1 MIRLLL
7 IDNHAVVR
15 EGVKRILAGE
25 PDIVVAAE
33 AACAHEVS
41 KALGA
46 GAFDLVVLDISL
58 PDHSGL
64 DILNHLHTTHPDLPV
79 LIFTE
84 HSECQYVVHALKDGA
99 TGYLLKSCSPQELIT
114 AIRQLCR
121 GERYISA
128 ALVNHLV
135 HEVAETER
143 PLHATLSPREDQVLR
158 LLAAGKALKE
168 IAYEL
173 GLSVKTVSTHR
184 RRVLNKLRLHTTAEL
199 VRYALRHGL
208 TE

>member
-25 PDIVVAAE
+25 PDITVAAE
-33 AACAHEVS
+33 AECAPEVYE
-41 KALGA
+41 ALAA
-46 GAFDLVVLDISL
+46 GTFDLVVLDISL
-58 PDHSGL
+58 PDHAGL

-84 HSECQYVVHALKDGA
+84 HLERPYVVRAFKEGA
-99 TGYLLKSCSPQELIT
+99 TGYLLKSSTPRELVT
-114 AIRQLCR
+114 AIRQSCQ
-121 GERYISA
+121 GKRYISA
-128 ALVNHLV
+128 ALVNHLIR
-135 HEVAETER
+135 EVAETER
-143 PLHATLSPREDQVLR
+143 PPHATLSPREDQVLR
-158 LLAAGKALKE
+158 LLAAGQTLKE